1 MKTKLPY
8 RLVSAALA
16 VFFFTSAESHAR
28 VFGVG
33 VGVGR
38 VGVVG
43 VGRVGVGAVAV
54 RGVAVAGVAAA
65 YYSSIPPGYRAAYY
79 GGYNCYYAGGIYY
92 RPVIYGGETV
102 YVVVQ

>member
-1 MKTKLPY
+1 MF
-8 RLVSAALA
+8 AALA

-43 VGRVGVGAVAV
+43 VGRVAV

-79 GGYNCYYAGGIYY
+79 GGYNCYYAGGVYY
-92 RPVIYGGETV
+92 RPVIYGGNTV

>member
-1 MKTKLPY
+1 MKIILAY
-8 RLVSAALA
+8 RLVFAALA

-33 VGVGR
+33 VGVG
-38 VGVVG
+38 VGG
-43 VGRVGVGAVAV
+43 VGVGAVAV
-54 RGVAVAGVAAA
+54 RGVAVAGVASA
-65 YYSSIPPGYRAAYY
+65 YYRSIPPDYRAVVY
-79 GGYNCYYAGGIYY
+79 GGYNCYYAGGVYY